1 MFKFFDDEVD
11 HYVVVIHPFILSNEW
26 VYYYGCITK
35 DGKVSRDIVDKKI
48 DQINLVIKEHTN
60 DEKIILYIDKLEA
73 NLPII
78 YIYES

>member
-1 MFKFFDDEVD
+1 M
-11 HYVVVIHPFILSNEW
+11 N
-26 VYYYGCITK
+26 GCITK

-78 YIYES
+78 YIYVS